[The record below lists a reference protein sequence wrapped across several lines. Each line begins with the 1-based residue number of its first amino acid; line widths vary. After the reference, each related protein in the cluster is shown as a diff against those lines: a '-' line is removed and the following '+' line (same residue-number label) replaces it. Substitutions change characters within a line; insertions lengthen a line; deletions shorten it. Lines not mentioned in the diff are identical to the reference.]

1 MFVDPDTRDTVH
13 VQEYVSRLFPQFR
26 GNQLHMV
33 AKNYE
38 HLVTPFSKVIQIMGE
53 GKVVTMKE
61 VFGYTDRS
69 LVHSHLRVSDILCS
83 PRVRWDWV
91 QGMSSFK

>member
-1 MFVDPDTRDTVH
+1 MFIDPETRDTVH

-38 HLVTPFSKVIQIMGE
+38 HLGAPFSKVIQIMGE

-61 VFGYTDRS
+61 DFGYADRS
-69 LVHSHLRVSDILCS
+69 FIAIFVCPTYYVLRGLDGTGYKVCRHS
-83 PRVRWDWV
+83 
-91 QGMSSFK
+91 K